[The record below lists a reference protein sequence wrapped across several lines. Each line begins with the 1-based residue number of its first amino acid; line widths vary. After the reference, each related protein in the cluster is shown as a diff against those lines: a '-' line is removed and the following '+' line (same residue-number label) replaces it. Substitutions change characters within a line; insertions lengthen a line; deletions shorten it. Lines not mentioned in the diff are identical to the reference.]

1 MKKKSG
7 DFRNTGI
14 IAISILENNVNF
26 VFYEMIILIQVV
38 QLVQWGCGVLTWVEW
53 RSTPLGYKSRL

>member
-38 QLVQWGCGVLTWVEW
+38 QLVQWGCGVLT
-53 RSTPLGYKSRL
+53 